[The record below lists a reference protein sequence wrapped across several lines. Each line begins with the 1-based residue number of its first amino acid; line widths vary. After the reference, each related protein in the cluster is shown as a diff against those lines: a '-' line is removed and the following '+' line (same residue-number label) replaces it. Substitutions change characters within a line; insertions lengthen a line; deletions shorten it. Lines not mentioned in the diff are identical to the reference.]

1 MALEAQHRAAGAVLA
16 EREGGPLALHFGDPS
31 AELEAA
37 RERAGLVDRS
47 HLGRLILT
55 GSARATYLHRI
66 TAQATKD
73 LRPPSGARASVLER
87 TGKLVGALYM
97 LAPHS
102 ERLRQQFE
110 VRIGESQFR
119 MLAVEMVLLLPLDQ
133 TVFAIDPNH
142 DANLQLAPDHGLEVL
157 HVHQEAGI
165 AANRQNLAVR

>member
-73 LRPPSGARASVLER
+73 LRPPSGARASVLECMLDEDEDMASR
-87 TGKLVGALYM
+87 EKLRFREAMKRADRALHSKATNVTVGGEVDHPSMEGK
-97 LAPHS
+97 S
-102 ERLRQQFE
+102 
-110 VRIGESQFR
+110 IGDC
-119 MLAVEMVLLLPLDQ
+119 PY
-133 TVFAIDPNH
+133 I
-142 DANLQLAPDHGLEVL
+142 
-157 HVHQEAGI
+157 AGMD
-165 AANRQNLAVR
+165 RR